1 MSSGMINVPKRV
13 CFNCI
18 IQLFILVTGI
28 VLCIIMGEV
37 ATVSKQN
44 TSTVSQISDDWYTV
58 PFVKLQVTDDKCPS
72 DYESIFVREWGGLEQ
87 GCLVNK
93 LNTFTYG
100 S

>member
-1 MSSGMINVPKRV
+1 M
-13 CFNCI
+13 
-18 IQLFILVTGI
+18 
-28 VLCIIMGEV
+28 
-37 ATVSKQN
+37 
-44 TSTVSQISDDWYTV
+44 SQISDDWYTV